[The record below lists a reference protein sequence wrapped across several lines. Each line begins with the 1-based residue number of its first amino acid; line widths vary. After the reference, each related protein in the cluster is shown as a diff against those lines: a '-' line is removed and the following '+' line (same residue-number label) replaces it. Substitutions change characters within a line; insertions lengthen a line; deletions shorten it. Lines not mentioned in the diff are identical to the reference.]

1 MKDTL
6 VKTSIE
12 KLHRAGGEKR
22 ERRLNNAYLPKTFH
36 NDCRLTFLSSCSLYN
51 ANSSSYWLESTLTAE
66 FPTDTEAQGA
76 KPQEPASEGSG
87 HGESSY
93 QRRSQIILTWLT
105 EMVR

>member
-36 NDCRLTFLSSCSLYN
+36 NDCRLSVLYIMQTHHPISLQ
-51 ANSSSYWLESTLTAE
+51 AL
-66 FPTDTEAQGA
+66 
-76 KPQEPASEGSG
+76 
-87 HGESSY
+87 
-93 QRRSQIILTWLT
+93 
-105 EMVR
+105 

>member
-36 NDCRLTFLSSCSLYN
+36 NDCRLSFLSFS
-51 ANSSSYWLESTLTAE
+51 
-66 FPTDTEAQGA
+66 P
-76 KPQEPASEGSG
+76 
-87 HGESSY
+87 
-93 QRRSQIILTWLT
+93 I
-105 EMVR
+105 